1 MMDVQLTPFVM
12 LAPPIPVE
20 PHFARPSPDPNE
32 IEVRPP
38 LSHKAARLSNM
49 KASDVIGQR
58 RYSMSRLIRR
68 QD

>member
-1 MMDVQLTPFVM
+1 MDEQLTPFVV

-32 IEVRPP
+32 LEVRPP
-38 LSHKAARLSNM
+38 YSHKATSLSNM
-49 KASDVIGQR
+49 DSSDVIGQR
-58 RYSMSRLIRR
+58 RSSMSSLIRR